1 MVLAELILT
10 AALSGLIWTVQLIS
24 YPQLA
29 QVGAQDYSDF
39 HLHHIRAITPL
50 VAPLMILEFIFC
62 LFNLYQKNVPAMVSW
77 GSLLLLVLI
86 WGCTFF
92 VSVPLHEKMVIAK
105 NDELINKLVLTNWIR
120 TFGWSLKLVMM
131 FFVLKR

>member
-29 QVGAQDYSDF
+29 QVGAQDYSAF

-50 VAPLMILEFIFC
+50 VVPLMILEFIFC

-105 NDELINKLVLTNWIR
+105 NDELINKLVFTNWIR